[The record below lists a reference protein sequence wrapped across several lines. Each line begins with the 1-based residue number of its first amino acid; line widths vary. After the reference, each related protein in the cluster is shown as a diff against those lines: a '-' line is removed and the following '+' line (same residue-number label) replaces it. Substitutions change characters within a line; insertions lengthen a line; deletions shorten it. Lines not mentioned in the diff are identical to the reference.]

1 MPLKKGRS
9 KETISKN
16 IRQLIHEGY
25 EAEQAAAIAYDYA
38 DKYKEASVLE
48 ESFKPTEG
56 MIEEALK
63 GLEWRREYNRGGTEV
78 GVARARD
85 ISNGKNLSLDTVKRM
100 RSYFARHEVDKN
112 GEGFKPGEEGFPSAG
127 RIAWAL
133 WSGDEGKRWA
143 NNILESR
150 SELSED
156 TIDYDALKSHLESIL
171 ENYIKQN

>member
-1 MPLKKGRS
+1 
-9 KETISKN
+9 
-16 IRQLIHEGY
+16 
-25 EAEQAAAIAYDYA
+25 
-38 DKYKEASVLE
+38 VLE

-133 WSGDEGKRWA
+133 WGGDAGKTWA
-143 NNILESR
+143 NSIVER
-150 SELSED
+150 TSELSED

>member
-1 MPLKKGRS
+1 MKATKQN
-9 KETISKN
+9 KQ
-16 IRQLIHEGY
+16 QLLLMT
-25 EAEQAAAIAYDYA
+25 YA
-38 DKYKEASVLE
+38 DKYNQASVLE

-133 WSGDEGKRWA
+133 WGGDAGKTWA
-143 NNILESR
+143 NSIVER
-150 SELSED
+150 TSELSED
-156 TIDYDALKSHLESIL
+156 TIDYDALKSHLNL
-171 ENYIKQN
+171 FLKTT

>member
-1 MPLKKGRS
+1 MKATKQN
-9 KETISKN
+9 KQ
-16 IRQLIHEGY
+16 QLLLMT
-25 EAEQAAAIAYDYA
+25 YA
-38 DKYKEASVLE
+38 DKYNQASVLE

-133 WSGDEGKRWA
+133 WGGDAGKTWA
-143 NNILESR
+143 NSIVER
-150 SELSED
+150 TSELSED
-156 TIDYDALKSHLESIL
+156 TIDYDALVAHLESIL

>member
-1 MPLKKGRS
+1 MKATKQNKQRRLPM
-9 KETISKN
+9 T
-16 IRQLIHEGY
+16 
-25 EAEQAAAIAYDYA
+25 YA
-38 DKYKEASVLE
+38 DKYNEASVLE
-48 ESFKPTEG
+48 ESFKPTQG

-133 WSGDEGKRWA
+133 WGGDAGKTWA
-143 NNILESR
+143 NNYS
-150 SELSED
+150 
-156 TIDYDALKSHLESIL
+156 
-171 ENYIKQN
+171 

>member
-9 KETISKN
+9 KATISKN

-25 EAEQAAAIAYDYA
+25 PAEQAAAIAYDYA
-38 DKYKEASVLE
+38 DSYKEASVLE

-100 RSYFARHEVDKN
+100 RSYFARHEVDKG
-112 GEGFKPGEEGFPSAG
+112 GEGYKPGDEGFPSAG

-133 WSGDEGKRWA
+133 WGGDAGKTWA
-143 NNILESR
+143 DNILESR
-150 SELSED
+150 SELTED
-156 TIDYDALKSHLESIL
+156 TIDYDALVSHLGSIL
-171 ENYIKQN
+171 EKYINHN

>member
-38 DKYKEASVLE
+38 DKYNQASVLE

-133 WSGDEGKRWA
+133 WGGDAGKTWA
-143 NNILESR
+143 NNILERR
-150 SELSED
+150 SELSEESL
-156 TIDYDALKSHLESIL
+156 DYDQIYATLAQAFDKYMEG
-171 ENYIKQN
+171 K